1 MLEVI
6 SLILARKEITNED
19 KLIVE
24 NALSLWMAAL
34 IKNNCLI
41 DEFYKFQRNSDA
53 STLLGVK
60 NAETFLI

>member
-34 IKNNCLI
+34 IKNNYLI
-41 DEFYKFQRNSDA
+41 DEFYKF
-53 STLLGVK
+53 
-60 NAETFLI
+60 